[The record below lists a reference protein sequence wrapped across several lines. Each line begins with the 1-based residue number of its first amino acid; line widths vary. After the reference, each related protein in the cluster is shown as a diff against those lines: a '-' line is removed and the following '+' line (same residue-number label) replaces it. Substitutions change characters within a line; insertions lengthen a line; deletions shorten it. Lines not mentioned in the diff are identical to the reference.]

1 MADISQPAFDLR
13 TTYVHLEDGGAARH
27 VPVAEDFWA
36 KIGERADLQ
45 HGRLVTSF
53 RMTDDWDHWEMH
65 PAGDEL
71 IVLVSGAVEFRLQ
84 NASGERTVEVRG
96 GEAYLVPRGTWHVA
110 RVLEP
115 CQMFVITTGAGTQ
128 VRPLG

>member
-27 VPVAEDFWA
+27 IPVTPDFWA
-36 KIGERADLQ
+36 KIGERADL
-45 HGRLVTSF
+45 HAGRLVTSF
-53 RMTDDWDHWEMH
+53 RMSDDWDHWEMH

-71 IVLVSGAVEFRLQ
+71 IILVSGAVEFRLQ
-84 NASGERTVEVRG
+84 NAEGERTFEMRG
-96 GEAYLVPRGTWHVA
+96 SSAYLIPRGTWHVA

-115 CQMFVITTGAGTQ
+115 CEMFVITAGAGTQ
-128 VRPLG
+128 VRPLR